1 MILHHPKLDPIEMA
15 EFADKAFEL
24 AEEALEH
31 SEVPVGCLFVYENK
45 IIGKGR
51 NRTNEFKDAT
61 KHAELEAIDEV
72 LRWFEENFSGQDDK
86 NLKLIWPQV
95 DLYVTVEPC
104 VMCARILRNLKIRT
118 VYYGC
123 PNERFGGCGSVLSI
137 HETDIINEP
146 KLTVKNEYLNAN
158 RAIFMLQTFYSGV
171 NPNAPVPK
179 VKDKS
184 KIKITYQV

>member
-1 MILHHPKLDPIEMA
+1 MA

-104 VMCARILRNLKIRT
+104 VMCARILRNLKLRT